1 MLCVIYVQHDACMTF
16 PLTGEKTE
24 KHSRSIFLSVK
35 HLSDPEILRIIRS
48 YLQLYDHVLIHITKH
63 DREGFV

>member
-1 MLCVIYVQHDACMTF
+1 MTF

-24 KHSRSIFLSVK
+24 KYSRSIFLSVK

-48 YLQLYDHVLIHITKH
+48 YLQLYDHVLIHISRH
-63 DREGFV
+63 AREGLL